1 MNPDSMVAIIAIGCG
16 TGIVWMFFET
26 VKAAFNGRS
35 SKKQVELV
43 QEVRAL
49 REEVAAL
56 RQQNNDLILNFDS
69 TLSRVDRRVE
79 HLETRRGE
87 TQTVGLR

>member
-1 MNPDSMVAIIAIGCG
+1 MNPDTIVAVVAIGCG
-16 TGIVWMFFET
+16 TGMVWMFFET
-26 VKAAFNGRS
+26 VKAAVSGRAN
-35 SKKQVELV
+35 KKQEALV
-43 QEVRAL
+43 DEVRAL
-49 REEVAAL
+49 RQEVAAL

-79 HLETRRGE
+79 HLEARRGE